1 MKRCGRLDEQLEAI
15 AMISKSW
22 KLHSMSGDRQHYFQ
36 LSDMLRRFADYKCS
50 DPRDC
55 RHALHNMATDL
66 ERSKSIAGPN
76 YMLPRIPFAVDYSLN
91 MKDTYHA
98 MLLASG
104 FCCASMSHKP
114 TEGLFVR
121 IDGVGS
127 IVAIADNLDS
137 FFRALMKLYYEV
149 SHNYRTWWVSETN
162 VLAQILVSLLDILAD
177 MTDALGDAFYSIAQ
191 IVI

>member
-98 MLLASG
+98 FAFACVRAGRIKQLLQAVAEHAS
-104 FCCASMSHKP
+104 SDVSP
-114 TEGLFVR
+114 DRTSWVR
-121 IDGVGS
+121 V
-127 IVAIADNLDS
+127 
-137 FFRALMKLYYEV
+137 
-149 SHNYRTWWVSETN
+149 
-162 VLAQILVSLLDILAD
+162 QILITHNAL
-177 MTDALGDAFYSIAQ
+177 TDRQVPDCQLMPMPRKSWSPERGC
-191 IVI
+191 

>member
-1 MKRCGRLDEQLEAI
+1 
-15 AMISKSW
+15 
-22 KLHSMSGDRQHYFQ
+22 
-36 LSDMLRRFADYKCS
+36 
-50 DPRDC
+50 
-55 RHALHNMATDL
+55 
-66 ERSKSIAGPN
+66 
-76 YMLPRIPFAVDYSLN
+76 
-91 MKDTYHA
+91 
-98 MLLASG
+98 
-104 FCCASMSHKP
+104 MSHKP